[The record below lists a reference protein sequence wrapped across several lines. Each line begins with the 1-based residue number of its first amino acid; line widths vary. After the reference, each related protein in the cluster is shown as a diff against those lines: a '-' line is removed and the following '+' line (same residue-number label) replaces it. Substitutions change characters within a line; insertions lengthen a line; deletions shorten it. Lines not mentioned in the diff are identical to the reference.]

1 MGVFSSIKN
10 FFVNSSVEES
20 IEVGTPTE
28 VDTSA
33 AFGKTSSTSAVV
45 FQESVNHVRYK
56 NYALSIAISRIA
68 NAISLCG
75 FQTYIRGKPERGDL
89 WWRLNYEPNQNQNQT
104 DFFYSLVHKMVY
116 NTDGALIIQS
126 KSGDLIVADS
136 FTVDKKAFLPNVY
149 SNIVLPGGL
158 NYQPILTE
166 SDVIHLKYNN
176 SKVKAIVDSVYEDYG
191 KLLNDAIKNYKRG
204 NAIKLKLLMDGQFE
218 QFREKEIFDDDGNVI
233 GTEYDE
239 ILDDLFQ
246 QRFGAI
252 LSDKDSI
259 TPLEEGLTLSNVD
272 ATTGNTKSG
281 AFTSRDITSI
291 FDDIVNQVA
300 DAFLMPRGIFR
311 GDVADNEGMRKS
323 MTDDAVR
330 PFIENLQTEINR
342 KKYGKEEFYKGNK
355 LKISTDLIYTK
366 DPIAF
371 ANAAEAYLRIGV
383 YCVNDILQKL
393 GEEIIDED
401 WAWRHYVTKNYEN
414 INNAATDVEKAVS
427 NMLRALG
434 RGEASEK
441 DST

>member
-10 FFVNSSVEES
+10 FFVNSNDDSLD
-20 IEVGTPTE
+20 IEARPPIE
-28 VDTSA
+28 
-33 AFGKTSSTSAVV
+33 KSSNERTVV
-45 FQESVNHVRYK
+45 FRESVNHVRYK
-56 NYALSIAISRIA
+56 SYALSIAISRIA
-68 NAISLCG
+68 NTVSLCG
-75 FQTYIRGKPERGDL
+75 FQTYIRGKPEKGDL

-116 NTDGALIIQS
+116 NSDGALVIQA
-126 KSGDLIVADS
+126 KSGDLIVAES
-136 FTVDKKAFLPNVY
+136 FTIEKYAFLPNVY
-149 SNIVLPGGL
+149 SNIILPGGL
-158 NYQPILTE
+158 SYQTKLKE

-204 NAIKLKLLMDGQFE
+204 NAIKLKLLMDAQFD
-218 QFREKEIFDDDGNVI
+218 QFKEKDVLDEEGNVI

-246 QRFGAI
+246 KRFGAI

-259 TPLEEGLTLSNVD
+259 TPLEDGLTLSNVD

-323 MTDDAVR
+323 MIDDAVR
-330 PFIENLQTEINR
+330 PFIENIQTEINR
-342 KKYGKEEFYKGNK
+342 KKYGKDEFYKGNK

-383 YCVNDILQKL
+383 YCVNDILEKL
-393 GEEIIDED
+393 GEEIIDEE

-414 INNAATDVEKAVS
+414 INNAAEDIEKAVS
-427 NMLRALG
+427 NMMRALG
-434 RGEASEK
+434 RGEPSEK
-441 DST
+441 NST

>member
-1 MGVFSSIKN
+1 MNLGVFSSIKN
-10 FFVNSSVEES
+10 FFVNSNDDALD
-20 IEVGTPTE
+20 IEARPPIE
-28 VDTSA
+28 
-33 AFGKTSSTSAVV
+33 KSSNERTVV
-45 FQESVNHVRYK
+45 FRESVNHVRYK
-56 NYALSIAISRIA
+56 SYALSIAISRIA
-68 NAISLCG
+68 NAVSLCG
-75 FQTYIRGKPERGDL
+75 FQTYIRGKPEKGDL

-116 NTDGALIIQS
+116 NSDGALVIQA
-126 KSGDLIVADS
+126 KSGDLIVAES
-136 FTVDKKAFLPNVY
+136 FTIEKYAFLPNVY
-149 SNIVLPGGL
+149 SNIILPGGL
-158 NYQPILTE
+158 SYQTKLKE

-204 NAIKLKLLMDGQFE
+204 NAIKLKLLMDAQFD
-218 QFREKEIFDDDGNVI
+218 QFKEKDVLDEEGNVI

-246 QRFGAI
+246 KRFGAI

-259 TPLEEGLTLSNVD
+259 TPLEDGLTLSNVD

-323 MTDDAVR
+323 MIDDAVR
-330 PFIENLQTEINR
+330 PFIENIQTEINR
-342 KKYGKEEFYKGNK
+342 KKYGKDEFYKGNK

-383 YCVNDILQKL
+383 YCVNDILEKL
-393 GEEIIDED
+393 GEEIIDEE

-414 INNAATDVEKAVS
+414 INNAAEDIEKAVS
-427 NMLRALG
+427 NMMRALG
-434 RGEASEK
+434 RGEPSEK
-441 DST
+441 NST

>member
-10 FFVNSSVEES
+10 FFVNSNDDSLD
-20 IEVGTPTE
+20 IEARPPIE
-28 VDTSA
+28 
-33 AFGKTSSTSAVV
+33 KSSNERTVV
-45 FQESVNHVRYK
+45 FSESVNHVRYK
-56 NYALSIAISRIA
+56 SYALSIAISRIA
-68 NAISLCG
+68 NAVSLCG
-75 FQTYIRGKPERGDL
+75 FQTYIRGKPEKGDL

-116 NTDGALIIQS
+116 NSDGALVIQA
-126 KSGDLIVADS
+126 KSGDLIVAES
-136 FTVDKKAFLPNVY
+136 FTIEKYAFLPNVY
-149 SNIVLPGGL
+149 SNIILPGGL
-158 NYQPILTE
+158 SYQTKLKE

-204 NAIKLKLLMDGQFE
+204 NAIKLKLLMDAQFD
-218 QFREKEIFDDDGNVI
+218 QFKEKDVLDEEGNVI

-246 QRFGAI
+246 KRFGAI

-259 TPLEEGLTLSNVD
+259 TPLEDGLTLSNVD

-323 MTDDAVR
+323 MIDDAVR
-330 PFIENLQTEINR
+330 PFIENIQTEINR
-342 KKYGKEEFYKGNK
+342 KKYGKDEFYKGNK

-383 YCVNDILQKL
+383 YCVNDILEKL
-393 GEEIIDED
+393 GEEIIDEE

-414 INNAATDVEKAVS
+414 INNAAEDIEKAVS
-427 NMLRALG
+427 NMKRALG
-434 RGEASEK
+434 RGEPSEK
-441 DST
+441 NST

>member
-10 FFVNSSVEES
+10 FFVNSNDDSLD
-20 IEVGTPTE
+20 IEARPPIE
-28 VDTSA
+28 
-33 AFGKTSSTSAVV
+33 KSSNERTVV
-45 FQESVNHVRYK
+45 FSESVNHVRYK
-56 NYALSIAISRIA
+56 SYALSIAISRIA
-68 NAISLCG
+68 NAVSLCG
-75 FQTYIRGKPERGDL
+75 FQTYIRGKPEKGDL

-116 NTDGALIIQS
+116 NSDGALVIQA
-126 KSGDLIVADS
+126 KSGDLIVAES
-136 FTVDKKAFLPNVY
+136 FTIEKYAFLPNIY
-149 SNIVLPGGL
+149 SNIILPGGL
-158 NYQPILTE
+158 SYQAKLKE

-204 NAIKLKLLMDGQFE
+204 NAIKLKLLMDAQFD
-218 QFREKEIFDDDGNVI
+218 QFKEKDVLDEEGNVI

-246 QRFGAI
+246 KRFGAI

-259 TPLEEGLTLSNVD
+259 TPLEDGLTLSNVD

-323 MTDDAVR
+323 MIDDAVR
-330 PFIENLQTEINR
+330 PFIENIQTEINR
-342 KKYGKEEFYKGNK
+342 KKYGKDEFYKGNK

-383 YCVNDILQKL
+383 YCVNDILEKL
-393 GEEIIDED
+393 GEEIIDEE

-414 INNAATDVEKAVS
+414 INNAAEDIEKAVS
-427 NMLRALG
+427 NMMRALG
-434 RGEASEK
+434 RGEPSEK
-441 DST
+441 NST

>member
-10 FFVNSSVEES
+10 FFVNSSDDS
-20 IEVGTPTE
+20 LDIEARPPIE
-28 VDTSA
+28 
-33 AFGKTSSTSAVV
+33 KSSNERTVV
-45 FQESVNHVRYK
+45 FRESVNHVRYK
-56 NYALSIAISRIA
+56 SYALSIAISRIA
-68 NAISLCG
+68 NAVSLCG
-75 FQTYIRGKPERGDL
+75 FQTYIRGKPEKGDL

-116 NTDGALIIQS
+116 NSDGALVIQA
-126 KSGDLIVADS
+126 KSGDLIVAES
-136 FTVDKKAFLPNVY
+136 FTIEKYAFLPNVY
-149 SNIVLPGGL
+149 SNIILPGGL
-158 NYQPILTE
+158 SYQTKLKE

-204 NAIKLKLLMDGQFE
+204 NAIKLKLLMDAQFD
-218 QFREKEIFDDDGNVI
+218 QFKEKDVLDEEGNVI

-246 QRFGAI
+246 KRFGAI

-259 TPLEEGLTLSNVD
+259 TPLEDGLTLSNVD

-323 MTDDAVR
+323 MIDDAVR
-330 PFIENLQTEINR
+330 PFIENIQTEINR
-342 KKYGKEEFYKGNK
+342 KKYGKDEFYKGNK

-383 YCVNDILQKL
+383 YCVNDILEKL
-393 GEEIIDED
+393 GEEIIDEE

-414 INNAATDVEKAVS
+414 INNAAEDIEKAVS
-427 NMLRALG
+427 NMMRALG
-434 RGEASEK
+434 RGEPSEK
-441 DST
+441 NST